1 MTIQRFLFGLCIMP
15 LLLSGMPLSPLT
27 PAALADTDKGSTT
40 IQIAQSD
47 TGTDKKKKQI
57 EGGEEELGEDDC

>member
-1 MTIQRFLFGLCIMP
+1 MP
-15 LLLSGMPLSPLT
+15 LLLSGMLISPLT
-27 PAALADTDKGSTT
+27 SAALADTDKGSTT

-57 EGGEEELGEDDC
+57 EGGEEELGEVDC

>member
-1 MTIQRFLFGLCIMP
+1 MP